1 MAGKELREQYEKN
14 VNQADVWYT
23 TIVIEFVVFMDE
35 VRKNGGK
42 CQKMLREKRRSMHK
56 YWCVCVSL
64 ICILCMYVCVYRHI
78 LFSIF
83 DVL

>member
-1 MAGKELREQYEKN
+1 MAGKELREQYKKN
-14 VNQADVWYT
+14 VNEADVWYT

-42 CQKMLREKRRSMHK
+42 CQKMLREKK
-56 YWCVCVSL
+56 EVCTSIGVL
-64 ICILCMYVCVYRHI
+64 YTMYVCVYRHI